1 MVTKLSPAQS
11 NAVSRISGL
20 VFINAMIFQEIIAE
34 YDTRVRSLST
44 FQYDSSILMA
54 LRDHWQ
60 FIMEEINY
68 HPIFHVA
75 RECIMDLMASKDITD
90 GLGKLAVTAQDI
102 VGKRAALRHDLMGR
116 VYHRLLADAKYLG
129 TYYTSIPS
137 ASLLLKL
144 ALRPE
149 AWAADWS
156 DLAKLGAFRI
166 ADLACGTGTL
176 LMAAADSITDNYIA
190 ASADSGA
197 AIDFTGLQV
206 CLTESMLYGYDVL
219 PSALHLTASTLAMKA
234 PDVVFHN
241 MNLFSL
247 PLGGPNHALGSLE
260 FLGSEGVGMIMDLFG
275 GEASAHRVHGH
286 GVADTTKAIPPAL
299 DLCVMNPPFTR
310 SVGGNLLFG
319 SAPQEERTEM
329 QKKLKGLVSKSK
341 AFASITAGLG
351 SVFVAVADKY
361 VKPGGRI
368 ALVLPKALLSGVAW
382 DRTRELFRGKYQ
394 VEYIVASHDPDR
406 WNFSES
412 TSLSEVLIV
421 AKRVGNGVLADPLA
435 RVVGVNLWQ
444 NPTTSFDALAVA
456 SQTIEK
462 QAPDIEKGQGA
473 LAVGVGKRKMGEAV
487 SIQWE
492 TLRDQYTWLLPC
504 AFAQS
509 DLIRVAYYLAQNRVW
524 IPGRKELIP
533 IALSPLGELAS
544 LGPDRRDIH
553 DGFEQSSAK
562 TSYPSFW
569 GHDAKVMTT
578 IAQEP
583 NCYLSPLPE
592 AKTGRNLRKA
602 TDLWPLAGKILVA
615 ERLWMKTQ
623 RVISVRLPKPVLAN
637 VWWSLSF
644 KEHRNL
650 EANGKVLSLWMNST
664 LGMLLLLACREE
676 TRGAWVDFKKPV
688 LAKLPVLDFRLLKS
702 SQLREL
708 ASAYDALSRE
718 TLQPFPMMDED
729 PVRAKIDEAI
739 CQVLDLPDLSVL
751 RTLLAQ
757 EPIVCLKRL

>member
-1 MVTKLSPAQS
+1 
-11 NAVSRISGL
+11 
-20 VFINAMIFQEIIAE
+20 MIFQEIIAE

-144 ALRPE
+144 ALRPG

-206 CLTESMLYGYDVL
+206 CLTENILYGYDVL

-275 GEASAHRVHGH
+275 GETSAEQVHGH
-286 GVADTTKAIPPAL
+286 AAADKAKAIPPTM

-319 SAPQEERTEM
+319 SAPKEERIQM

-351 SVFVAVADKY
+351 SVFVAIADKY
-361 VKPGGRI
+361 IKQDGRI

-412 TSLSEVLIV
+412 TNLSEVLIV
-421 AKRVGNGVLADPLA
+421 AKKVVNGAATESSPTVT
-435 RVVGVNLWQ
+435 GVNLWE
-444 NPTTSFDALAVA
+444 NPTTSFDALAIA
-456 SQTIEK
+456 SQVIQK
-462 QAPDIEKGQGA
+462 AAPDIEKGQGA
-473 LAVGVGKRKMGEAV
+473 LTVGVGKRKMGEAV
-487 SIQWE
+487 SIPWE
-492 TLRDQYTWLLPC
+492 ALRDQYTWLLPC

-509 DLIRVAYYLAQNRVW
+509 DLIRAAYYLLQNRVW

-533 IALSPLGELAS
+533 IPLSPLGELAK
-544 LGPDRRDIH
+544 LGSDARDVH
-553 DGFEQSSAK
+553 DAFQLSSSK
-562 TSYPSFW
+562 TAYAAFW
-569 GHDAKVMTT
+569 GHESDVVRSL
-578 IAQEP
+578 AQQP
-583 NCYLSPLPE
+583 NQHLSPRAE
-592 AKTGRNLRKA
+592 AKEYRHLRKA
-602 TDLWPLAGKILVA
+602 EDIWPLAGRVLLA
-615 ERLWMKTQ
+615 ERL
-623 RVISVRLPKPVLAN
+623 RVNTHRLSAIRVSKPVLSST
-637 VWWSLSF
+637 WWPLSLKGDGSAGR
-644 KEHRNL
+644 E
-650 EANGKVLSLWMNST
+650 EKVLTLWLNST
-664 LGMLLLLACREE
+664 PGVLLLLAHRGE
-676 TRGAWVDFKKPV
+676 TEGAWMKFKKPV
-688 LAKLPVLDFRLLKS
+688 LARLPVLDFRLLTAA
-702 SQLREL
+702 QLKEL
-708 ASAYDALSRE
+708 ASAYDALSKE

-729 PVRAKIDEAI
+729 PVRAKIDEAL
-739 CQVLDLPDLSVL
+739 CKVLDLPDLSVL